1 MKRVILVVIIVAVIA
16 AAALVT
22 VTPIALA
29 GSWNVRITTI
39 TFSDNVNSTAR
50 PQVTFGTATES
61 TTTATAIAYYYT
73 IRSGGSITTTNIKVN
88 STYGNF
94 TGFINWFLANPSN
107 QTVSQG
113 NYTFSGG
120 FGNRTHTF
128 TFSADQGVRD
138 SGMYRLTLLLSG
150 TATAA
155 GASPVT
161 VAGDMR
167 YSWSVP

>member
-1 MKRVILVVIIVAVIA
+1 MKRVILVVVIIAVIA

-22 VTPIALA
+22 LTPIALA
-29 GSWNVRITTI
+29 GSWSVRITSI

-73 IRSGGSITTTNIKVN
+73 LRSGGSITTINNKVN

-94 TGFINWFLANPSN
+94 TGFINWFFANPSN

-113 NYTFSGG
+113 NYSFSGG

-150 TATAA
+150 TAKAA

-161 VAGDMR
+161 VASDQR
-167 YSWSVP
+167 YSWNVP

>member
-1 MKRVILVVIIVAVIA
+1 MKRIILVVIIIAAIA

-29 GSWNVRITTI
+29 GSWSVRMTSI
-39 TFSDNVNSTAR
+39 TFSENVDSTAR

-61 TTTATAIAYYYT
+61 TTTATAIGYYYT
-73 IRSGGSITTTNIKVN
+73 IRSGGGITTTNNKVN
-88 STYGNF
+88 STAGNF
-94 TGFINWFLANPSN
+94 TGFISWFLVNPSN

-113 NYTFSGG
+113 NYTISSG

-128 TFSADQGVRD
+128 SFSADQGVRD
-138 SGMYRLTLLLSG
+138 SGVYRLNLLLSG
-150 TATAA
+150 SAKAA

-161 VAGDMR
+161 VASVQR
-167 YSWSVP
+167 YSWNVP